1 MDIELDK
8 KGDGLIIVIDGGEAA
23 PSIEDRAS

>member
-8 KGDGLIIVIDGGEAA
+8 KGDGLIIVIDGGKAA
-23 PSIEDRAS
+23 SSIEDRAS